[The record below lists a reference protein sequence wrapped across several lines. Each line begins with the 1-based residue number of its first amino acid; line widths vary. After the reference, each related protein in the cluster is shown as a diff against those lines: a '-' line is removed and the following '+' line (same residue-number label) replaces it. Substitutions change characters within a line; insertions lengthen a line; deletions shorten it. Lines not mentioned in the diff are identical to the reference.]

1 MRGNEKMK
9 KRFVN
14 MKVSRKLSTG
24 FLIIALLG
32 TVIGIVGIFNLIKFS
47 NDQQVTY
54 NQCTLG
60 IKYASQA
67 EADFMALGKATSGLQ
82 INLNDADAKEQY
94 IEKVEGYIDTI
105 EKDFEAYS
113 KTISSD
119 EDQNNLDNVK
129 SAYATYLEIIN
140 KNLTIAKSG
149 GTSDDM
155 MANMAQAAS
164 VANDAAKAFDSL
176 SEYNATLAQNDI
188 AASKSTAIFS
198 ICLMIAVILIS
209 FVISFI
215 LSRFI
220 SGIISKPM
228 QKFAA
233 FGELLAVGDI
243 DASKILNKDDLKLK
257 YRKDEIGTLALA
269 FNKVMESTA
278 EQAHKTA
285 AIAEGDLTTV
295 IMVRSEF
302 DVMGKALSDLVA
314 KFHDLAASIV
324 TSAGQ
329 VDAGAKQVADSSTAL
344 SQGATEQASS
354 VEELSASMEE
364 ITSQTTQNAEN
375 AQKTNTLAVNIQ
387 RDANSGNTQMT
398 EMLRAM
404 EEINASSQSIS
415 KIIKVI
421 EDIAFQ
427 TNILALNAA
436 VEAARAGSAGK
447 GFAVVAEEV
456 RNLAGKSA
464 QAAKETTELIETSI
478 KKVDAG
484 TNIAKETA
492 VALGKIV
499 GGVSQ
504 AGELVGAIASASN
517 EQAAAL
523 EQINQ
528 GITQISQVVQSN
540 AASAEE
546 SAAASE
552 ELSAQADSLK
562 NYVSVFKLNQNSA
575 VWEEDSILAGEQ
587 MRNIPDQTASTKAAM
602 PLAGNGVKKY

>member
-1 MRGNEKMK
+1 MK
-9 KRFVN
+9 KIKTRFEN

-32 TVIGIVGIFNLIKFS
+32 TVIGIVGIFNLLKFS

-54 NQCTLG
+54 DQCTLG

-67 EADFMALGKATSGLQ
+67 ETDFMALGKAMNGLQ
-82 INLNDADAKEQY
+82 VNLNNAAAKKQY
-94 IEKVEGYIDTI
+94 IEKVEGYIDAM
-105 EKDFEAYS
+105 EADFETYS
-113 KTISSD
+113 NTISND
-119 EDQNNLDNVK
+119 EDQKNLDTVK
-129 SAYATYLEIIN
+129 STYAIYLEIIS
-140 KNLTIAKSG
+140 KNLSIAKASG
-149 GTSDDM
+149 SSDDM
-155 MANMAQAAS
+155 TANISQAES
-164 VANDAAKAFDSL
+164 VVNDTTKAFTSL
-176 SEYNATLAQNDI
+176 TEYNVSRAQEDI
-188 AASKSTAIFS
+188 TDSKTSAIFS
-198 ICLMIAVILIS
+198 ICLMLAVILIS
-209 FVISFI
+209 IAISVV

-220 SGIISKPM
+220 SGMISKPV

-243 DASKILNKDDLKLK
+243 DASKVLNKEDLQLK
-257 YRKDEIGTLALA
+257 YRKDEIGTLALS
-269 FNKVMESTA
+269 FNKVMETTA
-278 EQAHKTA
+278 EQARKTA
-285 AIAEGDLTTV
+285 AIAAGDLTTV
-295 IMVRSEF
+295 MTVRSEF
-302 DVMGKALSDLVA
+302 DVMGKALAALVA
-314 KFHDLAASIV
+314 KFHDLATSIV
-324 TSAGQ
+324 TSADQ

-375 AQKTNTLAVNIQ
+375 AQKTNTLAGTIEK
-387 RDANSGNTQMT
+387 DASSGSAQMT

-404 EEINASSQSIS
+404 DEINVSSQSIN
-415 KIIKVI
+415 KVIKVI

-492 VALGKIV
+492 SALGKIV
-499 GGVSQ
+499 EGVSQ

-528 GITQISQVVQSN
+528 GIMQISQVVQSN

-552 ELSAQADSLK
+552 ELSAQADGLK
-562 NYVSVFKLNQNSA
+562 DYVSVFKLNENPA
-575 VWEEDSILAGEQ
+575 AREEEPIPTGEQ
-587 MRNIPDQTASTKAAM
+587 MRSIPAQTASSKAAM
-602 PLAGNGVKKY
+602 SLTGGKLGKY

>member
-1 MRGNEKMK
+1 MK
-9 KRFVN
+9 KLFENLRIS
-14 MKVSRKLSTG
+14 KKLTTG
-24 FLIIALLG
+24 FLLVACLG
-32 TVIGIVGIFNLIKFS
+32 VLVGAVGIINIS
-47 NDQQVTY
+47 GMAG
-54 NQCTLG
+54 NQKTAYDKYTMG
-60 IKYASQA
+60 IKYASKA
-67 EADFMALGKATSGLQ
+67 ETDFIGLGKAMSGLQ
-82 INLNDADAKEQY
+82 IYFDDANQKEKY
-94 IEKVEGYIDTI
+94 IEKIEAYINTIDEDFTSYNDTI
-105 EKDFEAYS
+105 FNDEGQKNFETT
-113 KTISSD
+113 KT
-119 EDQNNLDNVK
+119 
-129 SAYATYLEIIN
+129 AYAAYLDIIN
-140 KNLTIAKSG
+140 TNLSVAKSG
-149 GTSDDM
+149 GSAAMTLD
-155 MANMAQAAS
+155 NMSQAAS
-164 VANDAAKAFDSL
+164 
-176 SEYNATLAQNDI
+176 I
-188 AASKSTAIFS
+188 ASTATEAFES
-198 ICLMIAVILIS
+198 LVAFNENAAQQNMESVNKEASTAKYVMVAVIA
-209 FVISFI
+209 ISFI
-215 LSRFI
+215 ISLLLSIYI

-243 DASKILNKDDLKLK
+243 DASKILNKEDLKLK
-257 YRKDEIGTLALA
+257 YRKDEIGTLALS
-269 FNKVMESTA
+269 FNKIMESTS
-278 EQAHKTA
+278 EQAHKTE
-285 AIAEGDLTTV
+285 AIADGDLTTV
-295 IMVRSEF
+295 ITVRSEF
-302 DVMGKALSDLVA
+302 DVMGKALTNLIA

-324 TSAGQ
+324 TSADQ
-329 VDAGAKQVADSSTAL
+329 VDAGAKLVADSSTEL

-375 AQKTNTLAVNIQ
+375 AQKTNTLAVSIQ

-404 EEINASSQSIS
+404 DEINASSQNIS

-436 VEAARAGSAGK
+436 VEAARAGNAGK

-478 KKVDAG
+478 KKVDVG

-492 VALGKIV
+492 SALGKIV
-499 GGVSQ
+499 EGVSQ

-517 EQAAAL
+517 EQATAL

-528 GITQISQVVQSN
+528 GIMQISQVVQSN

-562 NYVSVFKLNQNSA
+562 DYVSIFKLNQNSS
-575 VWEEDSILAGEQ
+575 VREDNSAQLE
-587 MRNIPDQTASTKAAM
+587 SK
-602 PLAGNGVKKY
+602 

>member
-1 MRGNEKMK
+1 MK
-9 KRFVN
+9 KLFEN
-14 MKVSRKLSTG
+14 LKISQKLTFG
-24 FLIIALLG
+24 FLFVALLG
-32 TVIGIVGIFNLIKFS
+32 IAVGIVGIFNMIS
-47 NDQQVTY
+47 MNNSREETY

-60 IKYASQA
+60 IVYSSGA
-67 EADFMALGKATSGLQ
+67 ENAFNNVRTA
-82 INLNDADAKEQY
+82 IRNLYIYYDTDKEQY
-94 IEKVEGYIDTI
+94 VEEIAANVDSVQTQL
-105 EKDFEAYS
+105 DSYS
-113 KTISSD
+113 KTLSD
-119 EDQNNLDNVK
+119 SQDQENYDKAKTV
-129 SAYATYLEIIN
+129 YETYEKTIDEI
-140 KNLTIAKSG
+140 
-149 GTSDDM
+149 M
-155 MANMAQAAS
+155 QAAES
-164 VANDAAKAFDSL
+164 GATRENILTLINSAATKAQDAFDTF
-176 SEYNATLAQNDI
+176 EDVVNYNNFSAQENI
-188 AASKSTAIFS
+188 TASKASAS
-198 ICLMIAVILIS
+198 IAMIIMIIVIAVS
-209 FVISFI
+209 FVISLL
-215 LSRFI
+215 LSFYI

-233 FGELLAVGDI
+233 FAELLAVGDI
-243 DASKILNKDDLKLK
+243 DSSKVLNKDDLKLK
-257 YRKDEIGTLALA
+257 YRKDEIGTLALS

-278 EQAHKTA
+278 EQARKTA
-285 AIAEGDLTTV
+285 AIAEGDLTTS
-295 IMVRSEF
+295 ITVRSEF

-314 KFHDLAASIV
+314 KFHGLLDSIV
-324 TSAGQ
+324 LSADQ
-329 VDAGAKQVADSSTAL
+329 VNAGAKQVADSSTAL

-364 ITSQTTQNAEN
+364 ITSQTTQNAKN
-375 AQKTNTLAVNIQ
+375 AQKTNTLTINIQ
-387 RDANSGNTQMT
+387 KDANSGNVQMV

-404 EEINASSQSIS
+404 DEINTSSVSIS

-421 EDIAFQ
+421 DDIAFQ

-464 QAAKETTELIETSI
+464 QAAKETTELIETSM
-478 KKVDAG
+478 KKVNAG

-492 VALGKIV
+492 GALSKIV
-499 GGVSQ
+499 EGVSQ

-552 ELSAQADSLK
+552 ELSAQSDSLK
-562 NYVSVFKLNQNSA
+562 NYVSVFKLKENSF
-575 VWEEDSILAGEQ
+575 VGENESTPAGEP
-587 MRNIPDQTASTKAAM
+587 MRNIPVQTASPKAAR
-602 PLAGNGVKKY
+602 PLADSGVGKY

>member
-1 MRGNEKMK
+1 MK
-9 KRFVN
+9 KRFEN

-47 NDQQVTY
+47 NNLQVTY
-54 NQCTLG
+54 EQCTLG

-67 EADFMALGKATSGLQ
+67 ETDFMALGKVMNGLQ
-82 INLNDADAKEQY
+82 INLDNAAAKKQY
-94 IEKVEGYIDTI
+94 IEKVEGYIDTM
-105 EKDFEAYS
+105 KADFETYS
-113 KTISSD
+113 NTISSD
-119 EDQNNLDNVK
+119 TDQKNMDTVK
-129 SAYATYLEIIN
+129 STYAAYLEIVN
-140 KNLTIAKSG
+140 KNLSIAKAG

-155 MANMAQAAS
+155 TTNISQAES
-164 VANDAAKAFDSL
+164 VVNDTTKAFDSL
-176 SEYNATLAQNDI
+176 TEYNVSRAQEDI
-188 AASKSTAIFS
+188 AASKTSANLS
-198 ICLMIAVILIS
+198 ICLMVAITLIS
-209 FVISFI
+209 IVISFL

-220 SGIISKPM
+220 SSIISKPLQM
-228 QKFAA
+228 I
-233 FGELLAVGDI
+233 GMVSEHLSVGDVDI
-243 DASKILNKDDLKLK
+243 YGLVTEEDKRVKE
-257 YRKDEIGTLALA
+257 RKDEIGQVSLA
-269 FNKVMESTA
+269 FNKLIEGTIKFSREVETVA
-278 EQAHKTA
+278 T
-285 AIAEGDLTTV
+285 GDLTAV
-295 IMVRSEF
+295 VAVRSEK
-302 DVMGKALSDLVA
+302 DVMGNALAALVA
-314 KFHDLAASIV
+314 RFHDLAASIV
-324 TSAGQ
+324 TSADQ

-364 ITSQTTQNAEN
+364 ITSQTTLNAEN
-375 AQKTNTLAVNIQ
+375 AQKTNTLAVSIQ
-387 RDANSGNTQMT
+387 RNANSGNAQMT

-404 EEINASSQSIS
+404 DEINASSVSIS
-415 KIIKVI
+415 KIIEVI
-421 EDIAFQ
+421 DDIAFQ

-464 QAAKETTELIETSI
+464 QAAKETTELIETSM
-478 KKVDAG
+478 KKVNAG
-484 TNIAKETA
+484 TNIAQETA
-492 VALGKIV
+492 GALAKIME
-499 GGVSQ
+499 GVSQ

-528 GITQISQVVQSN
+528 GIVQISQVVQSN

>member
-1 MRGNEKMK
+1 MK
-9 KRFVN
+9 KRFEN

-24 FLIIALLG
+24 FLIVALLG

-47 NDQQVTY
+47 IDQQVTY
-54 NQCTLG
+54 DQCTMG

-67 EADFMALGKATSGLQ
+67 ETDFMALGKATSGLQ
-82 INLNDADAKEQY
+82 INLNNADAKEQY
-94 IEKVEGYIDTI
+94 IEKVESYIDAM
-105 EKDFEAYS
+105 ESDFEAYS
-113 KTISSD
+113 NTISSD
-119 EDQNNLDNVK
+119 EDQKNLDAVK

-140 KNLTIAKSG
+140 KNLSIAKSG

-155 MANMAQAAS
+155 MANMSQAAS

-176 SEYNATLAQNDI
+176 TEYNATLAQNDI
-188 AASKSTAIFS
+188 AASKTTTIFS

-209 FVISFI
+209 FAISFI

-220 SGIISKPM
+220 SGMISKPM

-243 DASKILNKDDLKLK
+243 DASKVLNKDDLQLK
-257 YRKDEIGTLALA
+257 YRKDEVGTLALS

-278 EQAHKTA
+278 EQARKTA

-295 IMVRSEF
+295 ITVRSEF
-302 DVMGKALSDLVA
+302 DVMGKALTDLVA
-314 KFHDLAASIV
+314 KFQDLAASIV
-324 TSAGQ
+324 TSADQ
-329 VDAGAKQVADSSTAL
+329 VDVGAKQVADSSTAL

-364 ITSQTTQNAEN
+364 ITSQTTLNAEN
-375 AQKTNTLAVNIQ
+375 AKKTNALAADIQ
-387 RDANSGNTQMT
+387 KDANSGNAQMA

-404 EEINASSQSIS
+404 DEINTSSVSIS

-421 EDIAFQ
+421 DDIAFQ

-464 QAAKETTELIETSI
+464 QAAKETTEMIETSM
-478 KKVDAG
+478 KKVNAG

-492 VALGKIV
+492 GALGKIV
-499 GGVSQ
+499 EGVSQ
-504 AGELVGAIASASN
+504 AGELVGAIATATN

-528 GITQISQVVQSN
+528 GIVQISQVVQSN

-562 NYVSVFKLNQNSA
+562 DYVSVFKLNQNSD
-575 VWEEDSILAGEQ
+575 VRVEETNPAGDQ
-587 MRNIPDQTASTKAAM
+587 IRNASVQTASSKAAM
-602 PLAGNGVKKY
+602 PLAGSGVGKY

>member
-1 MRGNEKMK
+1 MK
-9 KRFVN
+9 KIKTRFEN

-24 FLIIALLG
+24 FLIVALLG
-32 TVIGIVGIFNLIKFS
+32 TVIGIVGILNLIRFS
-47 NDQQVTY
+47 NDQQITY
-54 NQCTLG
+54 DQCTLG

-67 EADFMALGKATSGLQ
+67 ETDFMALGKATSGLQ
-82 INLNDADAKEQY
+82 INLNNADAKEQY
-94 IEKVEGYIDTI
+94 IEKVEGYIDAI
-105 EKDFEAYS
+105 ETDFEAYS
-113 KTISSD
+113 NTIASE
-119 EDQNNLDNVK
+119 EDKNNLDAVK
-129 SAYATYLEIIN
+129 TVYAAYQKLIN
-140 KNLTIAKSG
+140 TNLSIAKSG
-149 GTSDDM
+149 GTFDDM
-155 MANMAQAAS
+155 MANMSEAAS
-164 VANDAAKAFDSL
+164 VANEAAQAFDSL
-176 SEYNATLAQNDI
+176 TEYNASLAQEDI
-188 AASKSTAIFS
+188 TASKTSAIFS
-198 ICLMIAVILIS
+198 ICLMLAVILIS
-209 FVISFI
+209 FAISFS

-220 SGIISKPM
+220 SGMISKPM

-233 FGELLAVGDI
+233 FSELLAVGDI
-243 DASKILNKDDLKLK
+243 DASKVLNKEDLQLK
-257 YRKDEIGTLALA
+257 FRKDEVGTLALS
-269 FNKVMESTA
+269 FNKVMETTA

-285 AIAEGDLTTV
+285 AIADGDLTTV
-295 IMVRSEF
+295 VTVRSEF
-302 DVMGKALSDLVA
+302 DVMGKALAALVA
-314 KFHDLAASIV
+314 KFHDLAISIV
-324 TSAGQ
+324 TSADQ
-329 VDAGAKQVADSSTAL
+329 VDAGARQVADSSTAL

-375 AQKTNTLAVNIQ
+375 AQKTNTLAGMIQ
-387 RDANSGNTQMT
+387 KDASSGNAQMT

-404 EEINASSQSIS
+404 DEINVSSQSIN

-492 VALGKIV
+492 SALGKIV
-499 GGVSQ
+499 EGVSQ

-517 EQAAAL
+517 EQAAGL

-528 GITQISQVVQSN
+528 GIMQISQVVQSN

-562 NYVSVFKLNQNSA
+562 DYVSIFKLNENSA
-575 VWEEDSILAGEQ
+575 VRGEEPIPAGEQ
-587 MRNIPDQTASTKAAM
+587 MKNIPAQTASSKAVI
-602 PLAGNGVKKY
+602 PLTGSKAGKY

>member
-1 MRGNEKMK
+1 MK
-9 KRFVN
+9 KRFEN
-14 MKVSRKLSTG
+14 MKVSRKLTTG
-24 FLIIALLG
+24 FLIVALIG

-54 NQCTLG
+54 DQCTMG

-67 EADFMALGKATSGLQ
+67 ETDFMALGKATSGLQ
-82 INLNDADAKEQY
+82 LNLNNTDAKEQY
-94 IEKVEGYIDTI
+94 IEKVEGYIDAMET
-105 EKDFEAYS
+105 DFEAYS
-113 KTISSD
+113 NTISSD
-119 EDQNNLDNVK
+119 EDKNNLDAVK
-129 SAYATYLEIIN
+129 SAYSTYLEIIN
-140 KNLTIAKSG
+140 STLTIAKSG

-155 MANMAQAAS
+155 MANLSQAAS

-176 SEYNATLAQNDI
+176 TEYNATLAQNDI
-188 AASKSTAIFS
+188 AASKTSIIFS
-198 ICLMIAVILIS
+198 ISLMIAVILIS

-220 SGIISKPM
+220 SGMISNPM

-243 DASKILNKDDLKLK
+243 DASKVLNKEDLQLK
-257 YRKDEIGTLALA
+257 YRKDEVGTLALS

-278 EQAHKTA
+278 EQARKTA

-295 IMVRSEF
+295 ITVRSEF
-302 DVMGKALSDLVA
+302 DVMGKALTDLVA
-314 KFHDLAASIV
+314 KFHDLATSIV
-324 TSAGQ
+324 TSADQ
-329 VDAGAKQVADSSTAL
+329 VDAGATQVADSSTAL

-364 ITSQTTQNAEN
+364 ITSQTTLNAEN
-375 AQKTNTLAVNIQ
+375 AQKTNTLAASIQ
-387 RDANSGNTQMT
+387 RDANSGNAQMV

-404 EEINASSQSIS
+404 DEINTSSVSIS

-421 EDIAFQ
+421 DDIAFQ

-464 QAAKETTELIETSI
+464 QAAKETTELIETSMQ
-478 KKVDAG
+478 KVDAG

-492 VALGKIV
+492 GALGKILE
-499 GGVSQ
+499 GVSQ
-504 AGELVGAIASASN
+504 AGELVGAIATATN

-528 GITQISQVVQSN
+528 GIVQISQVVQSN

-562 NYVSVFKLNQNSA
+562 DCVSVFKLNKHFA
-575 VWEEDSILAGEQ
+575 DGKDEPIRDEEP
-587 MRNIPDQTASTKAAM
+587 MRKIPYQTASSKAAI
-602 PLAGNGVKKY
+602 PFAGGGVKKY

>member
-1 MRGNEKMK
+1 MK
-9 KRFVN
+9 NYFEN

-24 FLIIALLG
+24 FLIVALLG

-47 NDQQVTY
+47 NDQQVSY
-54 NQCTLG
+54 DQCTLG

-67 EADFMALGKATSGLQ
+67 ETDFMALGKATSGLQ
-82 INLNDADAKEQY
+82 INLNNADAKEQY
-94 IEKVEGYIDTI
+94 IEKVEGYIDTM
-105 EKDFEAYS
+105 ETDFKAYS
-113 KTISSD
+113 NTISSD
-119 EDQNNLDNVK
+119 EDKNNLDAVK

-140 KNLTIAKSG
+140 KNLDIAKSG

-155 MANMAQAAS
+155 MENMSQAAS
-164 VANDAAKAFDSL
+164 IANEAAKAFDSL
-176 SEYNATLAQNDI
+176 TEYNASLAQKDI
-188 AASKSTAIFS
+188 AASKTSAIFS

-209 FVISFI
+209 FAISFI

-220 SGIISKPM
+220 SGMISNPM
-228 QKFAA
+228 HKFAA

-243 DASKILNKDDLKLK
+243 DASKVLNKEDLKLK
-257 YRKDEIGTLALA
+257 YRKDEIGTLALS

-278 EQAHKTA
+278 EQAHQTA

-295 IMVRSEF
+295 ITVRSEF

-314 KFHDLAASIV
+314 KFHNLAVSIV
-324 TSAGQ
+324 TSSDQ

-387 RDANSGNTQMT
+387 KDANSGNAQMT

-404 EEINASSQSIS
+404 DDINVSSQSIN

-492 VALGKIV
+492 SALGKIV
-499 GGVSQ
+499 EGVSQ

-528 GITQISQVVQSN
+528 GIMQISQVVQSN

-562 NYVSVFKLNQNSA
+562 DYVSVFKLNENPA
-575 VWEEDSILAGEQ
+575 AREEKSIPAGEPT
-587 MRNIPDQTASTKAAM
+587 RNIPVQKASSKAAM
-602 PLAGNGVKKY
+602 PLAGSSAGKY